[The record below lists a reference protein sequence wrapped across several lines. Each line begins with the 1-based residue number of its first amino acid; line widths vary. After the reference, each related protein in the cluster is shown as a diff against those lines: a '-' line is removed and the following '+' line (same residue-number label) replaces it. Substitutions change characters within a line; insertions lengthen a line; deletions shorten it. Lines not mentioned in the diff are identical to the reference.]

1 MYKLL
6 SFIIF
11 FTFNLM
17 AQDFDLA
24 EHLYNKYPDYKEKSL
39 SSRRIKHED
48 ILPLI
53 NRLKLNDI
61 FTVKKAGSSIQGR
74 DIYLIS
80 LGTGKKK
87 VFLWSQMHGDE
98 PTATMALFDI
108 FNFFNAKDSLDKV
121 KKNIL
126 KKLTIYIMPMV
137 NPDGA
142 EVFQRR
148 NAIDID
154 INRDALRQQT
164 PEGRILRTTFENIK
178 PDFGF
183 NLHDQNSRYSVGRD
197 SNIAALSFL
206 APAVNYEKT
215 VNPVRRNA
223 IKLIGELY
231 KILSKYIP
239 GNIAKYP
246 DDFEPRAFGDNF
258 QKWGASTILIE
269 SGGWKDD
276 PEKQFLRKMNFI
288 ALLASFESIANE
300 TYKKQPQSIYENI
313 PFNKDFIMNAVLRN
327 LNYKMDGNSYIID
340 IGINQEE
347 ININDSKN
355 FYYKSVIE
363 DIGDLSTFYGYND
376 LDFSGYTVE
385 PGKIY
390 DKKFNS
396 LEEIEKFD
404 LNSLYKLGYTDVI
417 LTSKDYNKSYSLL
430 PVNIWI
436 NTSPKNNSKIELQTE
451 PNLVIRKNNEV
462 KYVVIN
468 GFVYDIEKSKGK
480 IINALV
486 FH

>member
-1 MYKLL
+1 MDLI
-6 SFIIF
+6 FIS
-11 FTFNLM
+11 
-17 AQDFDLA
+17 
-24 EHLYNKYPDYKEKSL
+24 K
-39 SSRRIKHED
+39 
-48 ILPLI
+48 
-53 NRLKLNDI
+53 
-61 FTVKKAGSSIQGR
+61 
-74 DIYLIS
+74 
-80 LGTGKKK
+80 
-87 VFLWSQMHGDE
+87 
-98 PTATMALFDI
+98 
-108 FNFFNAKDSLDKV
+108 
-121 KKNIL
+121 
-126 KKLTIYIMPMV
+126 
-137 NPDGA
+137 
-142 EVFQRR
+142 
-148 NAIDID
+148 
-154 INRDALRQQT
+154 
-164 PEGRILRTTFENIK
+164 FE
-178 PDFGF
+178 
-183 NLHDQNSRYSVGRD
+183 YSVGRD
-197 SNIAALSFL
+197 SNIAALSFC
-206 APAVNYEKT
+206 AAVNYEKT

-269 SGGWKDD
+269 SGGWKDN

-300 TYKKQPQSIYENI
+300 TYKKQPKSIYENI

-385 PGKIY
+385 PRKIY

-404 LNSLYKLGYTDVI
+404 LNSLYKLSYTNII
-417 LTSKDYNKSYSLL
+417 LTSKDYNKSILYCRSIYRLILHLKTIQKLNCRQNLTLL
-430 PVNIWI
+430 
-436 NTSPKNNSKIELQTE
+436 
-451 PNLVIRKNNEV
+451 
-462 KYVVIN
+462 
-468 GFVYDIEKSKGK
+468 
-480 IINALV
+480 
-486 FH
+486 